1 MPLLNGLSA
10 ADRIDIEDLYSRYA
24 WALDTGDVEGFA
36 DTFVPQSLVEVCTYT
51 RIPNR
56 YEGRQGAIDLAESLR
71 VWDRFPGCQHY
82 TGQLQLVGDGLG
94 RCEARSYTFM
104 TDCRGEAPYQ
114 IRFVGRT
121 RDRLVRCAGIWLY
134 EERLIQ
140 LWEGDVSSGFPAP
153 GF

>member
-1 MPLLNGLSA
+1 MTTLCSLNA
-10 ADRIDIEDLYSRYA
+10 AERIAIEDLYSRYA

-36 DTFVPQSLVEVCTYT
+36 DTFVPESLVVVCTHT

-71 VWDRFPGCQHY
+71 VWDQFPVCQHY
-82 TGQLQLVGDGLG
+82 TGQLQLANDGHE
-94 RCEARSYTFM
+94 RCQARSYTFM
-104 TDCRGEAPYQ
+104 TDCHGDAPYQ

-121 RDRLVRCAGIWLY
+121 QDRLVKRAGMWFY

-140 LWEGDVSSGFPAP
+140 LWENDVTQEFPVP